1 MSETIDQAP
10 PLAPPETEVQ
20 ETVAA
25 ETVEETPAK
34 PDWSGPLQKE
44 QEKRANLERSIDSIK
59 ESIKA
64 LAERPQTAAVKEEVD
79 ELLEEAKALDQY
91 VPGISGILQ
100 KMQGKAVK
108 EAKEARGE
116 AKQLREALD
125 AAGAFDDFMADKS
138 PAFRK
143 AYVSEQHRIEAKYK
157 TAFGDNITKK
167 ELRVAMGEWS
177 ERWEEKD
184 GGGEKKESGGKSA
197 TGRPIIPTGSG
208 ARGTGSA
215 DPLEVLRSGR
225 LPDGKGGS
233 KPGNLLGI

>member
-10 PLAPPETEVQ
+10 PLAPPETEAQ

-108 EAKEARGE
+108 EAKEARAE
-116 AKQLREALD
+116 AKQLRELLD
-125 AAGAFDDFMADKS
+125 SRGEFETYMADKP

-143 AYVSEQHRIEAKYK
+143 DYAEAQAEIMKE
-157 TAFGDNITKK
+157 AEDAGDKVTPR
-167 ELRVAMGEWS
+167 ELRLAMGQWAKQWFKENGI
-177 ERWEEKD
+177 KP
-184 GGGEKKESGGKSA
+184 KESGGKSA

-215 DPLEVLRSGR
+215 DPLEVLRAGR